1 MNEIE
6 SLRQR
11 VIELENELQEKKD
24 KNVTVTTRGRIEHMS
39 DEVVDSNPYR

>member
-11 VIELENELQEKKD
+11 VTELENKLQEKKD
-24 KNVTVTTRGRIEHMS
+24 SDATVTRGRIEHMS

>member
-1 MNEIE
+1 MNEVE

-11 VIELENELQEKKD
+11 VIELENELRERD
-24 KNVTVTTRGRIEHMS
+24 ATIMRRRIEHMS

>member
-6 SLRQR
+6 SLRKR
-11 VIELENELQEKKD
+11 IVELENELRQNKDRDATIMRKK
-24 KNVTVTTRGRIEHMS
+24 IEHMS

>member
-11 VIELENELQEKKD
+11 VIELENKLQEKKD
-24 KNVTVTTRGRIEHMS
+24 RDITMRGRIKHMS

>member
-11 VIELENELQEKKD
+11 VTELEDELRGKKNR
-24 KNVTVTTRGRIEHMS
+24 NVTVRGRIEHMS

>member
-11 VIELENELQEKKD
+11 VIELENKLREKNSED
-24 KNVTVTTRGRIEHMS
+24 ATIMRERIKHMS

>member
-1 MNEIE
+1 MNEVE

-11 VIELENELQEKKD
+11 VVELENELRERKD
-24 KNVTVTTRGRIEHMS
+24 RDATATRGRIEHMS

>member
-11 VIELENELQEKKD
+11 VTELENKLREKKSD
-24 KNVTVTTRGRIEHMS
+24 GTIMRGRIEHMS